1 MVPRAY
7 LAGPEVFL
15 PDAAERGAAK
25 KAVCREV
32 GLEGVYPL
40 DPLDGRVPEVDGL
53 ALFEHCLALLDRC
66 DLVIANLT
74 PFRGPSMDVGTAVE
88 MGYALGSG
96 RPVYGYTN
104 VATDYRERVTTEPGW
119 LVEDFGLVDN
129 LMCEGTV
136 RRAGGPVVRVAVAAD
151 DPAERL
157 ADLTGFREVARR
169 AARDAAGRTPG

>member
-1 MVPRAY
+1 MAHPRAY

-15 PDAAERGAAK
+15 PDAAALGEAK
-25 KAVCREV
+25 KAVCAEH

-40 DPLDGRVPEVDGL
+40 DPVDGRAPDVDGI
-53 ALFEHCLALLDRC
+53 ALFEHCVAHLDRC

-88 MGYALGSG
+88 IGYALGAG

-104 VATDYRERVTTEPGW
+104 VAVDYRDRVEPEPGW
-119 LVEDFGLVDN
+119 VVEDFGFVDN

-136 RRAGGPVVRVAVAAD
+136 RHRGGEPVRTSVAAT
-151 DPAERL
+151 DPAAVL
-157 ADLTGFREVARR
+157 SDLTGFRMVVARAA
-169 AARDAAGRTPG
+169 AART

>member
-1 MVPRAY
+1 MAAPRAY

-15 PDAAERGAAK
+15 PDAVALGEAK
-25 KAVCREV
+25 KAFCAEH

-40 DPLDGRVPEVDGL
+40 DPVDGRAPDYDGV
-53 ALFEHCLALLDRC
+53 ALFEHCVAHLDRC

-88 MGYALGSG
+88 IGYALGAG

-104 VATDYRERVTTEPGW
+104 VTADYRDRVDPEPGW
-119 LVEDFGLVDN
+119 LVEDFGFVDN

-136 RRAGGPVVRVAVAAD
+136 RRRGGEPVRTPVGATDSAAV
-151 DPAERL
+151 L
-157 ADLTGFREVARR
+157 SDLTGFRVAVAR
-169 AARDAAGRTPG
+169 AAADLT